1 MKNMKKTIAL
11 ILATLF
17 FIGCSTSNDSN
28 GNSTTTVVPVTPSNL
43 VGLVVTNSKIKL
55 SWTDNSTNET
65 GFKIERK
72 TGAGNYTII
81 ATVNTDIISYS
92 DLGLT
97 PNTTYT
103 YRVYSYNATGN
114 SPTYSNEVTLTTT
127 LTSVTDIDG
136 NTYQLT
142 KICNQTF
149 TTKNLEVTH
158 YRNGDIIPQVS
169 DATTWNN
176 LTTGAWCYY
185 QFLTA
190 NGPIY
195 GKCYNGY
202 AMADPRG
209 LAPEGFHIP
218 TNNEWNN
225 LVNCLVPTSTAGK
238 KLKEVGNAH
247 WPSYP
252 GISATN
258 ESGFTALPMGYQFY
272 FVRFWS
278 NSVYTITSA
287 NITYTHGDVFR
298 LNSTSDAAGLEV
310 SVPIESQAY
319 VRCVM
324 D

>member
-1 MKNMKKTIAL
+1 MKKTIAL
-11 ILATLF
+11 ILISLF
-17 FIGCSTSNDSN
+17 FIGCSTSNDGN
-28 GNSTTTVVPVTPSNL
+28 GNSTTTAIPVTPSNL
-43 VGLVVTNSKIKL
+43 VGNVVTNSKIKL

-72 TGAGNYTII
+72 TGAGNYTVI
-81 ATVNTDIISYS
+81 ATVNADIISYS

-103 YRVYSYNATGN
+103 YRVYSYNTTGN

-127 LTSVTDIDG
+127 LTSITDIDG

-142 KICNQTF
+142 TISNQTF

-158 YRNGDIIPQVS
+158 YRNGDIIPQVT

-185 QFLTA
+185 QFQTA
-190 NGPIY
+190 IGPVY
-195 GKCYNGY
+195 GKCYNWY
-202 AMADPRG
+202 AVTDPRG

-218 TNNEWNN
+218 SNNEWDY
-225 LVNCLVPTSTAGK
+225 LSNCLGYTTAGK
-238 KLKEVGNAH
+238 KLKEAGNAH
-247 WPSYP
+247 WPFVS

-258 ESGFTALPMGYQFY
+258 SSGFTALPMEPQAS
-272 FVRFWS
+272 FVQFWS
-278 NSVYTITSA
+278 TS
-287 NITYTHGDVFR
+287 TYTSPSNYTSGYYFGLSGGNDACFISNTVSFG
-298 LNSTSDAAGLEV
+298 LNSA
-310 SVPIESQAY
+310 AY
-319 VRCVM
+319 VRCIM